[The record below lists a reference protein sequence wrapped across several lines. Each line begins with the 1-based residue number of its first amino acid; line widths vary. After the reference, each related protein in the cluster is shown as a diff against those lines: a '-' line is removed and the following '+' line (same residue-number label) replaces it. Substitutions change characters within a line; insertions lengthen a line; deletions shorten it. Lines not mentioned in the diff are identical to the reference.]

1 MPPQNTVWGGFRLN
15 FRHSSFT
22 VRGKGDFGFM
32 GGYRKRPGSFLTTA
46 VFFVA
51 LCLSATAETNFNAG
65 GKDQPA
71 EGSAEWSQHVVQSY
85 QQLQEQ
91 QRSMLVGIEQARQD
105 AAAATRA
112 VEQARQDAE
121 ASAKR
126 NSEEVE
132 TRLNHIEQSVTAERE
147 REIETVRL
155 SQRSTLITV
164 GIFAS
169 LGFLGIL
176 FFVVFLLRIMNRR
189 TETLITQFTGQMLG
203 PGFTPAALTA
213 GGTHMVPASR
223 VEQST
228 ARFVSTI
235 ERLEK
240 RINELEGTTEPL
252 PDAESG
258 ELKNPAESPS
268 SILETHAETPEPETA
283 ASRAKTEKAERDA
296 RIALLLG
303 KGQAL
308 LSLHQADT
316 ALVCFDEAIALDS
329 TIAEAFIK
337 KGVALEKLGKL
348 DEAIDCY
355 DRAIALD
362 DSMTMAYLN
371 KGGVFNRLERY
382 GEALQCYEQALRAQ
396 QKPSIA

>member
-1 MPPQNTVWGGFRLN
+1 
-15 FRHSSFT
+15 
-22 VRGKGDFGFM
+22 M
-32 GGYRKRPGSFLTTA
+32 GGIRKGPGVFSAMA
-46 VFFVA
+46 VFYVA
-51 LCLSATAETNFNAG
+51 LCLAVAGETNSLPMR
-65 GKDQPA
+65 KDLPS
-71 EGSAEWSQHVVQSY
+71 EGSAEWAQHVVQSY
-85 QQLQEQ
+85 QQIQEQ

-105 AAAATRA
+105 AATAARA

-132 TRLNHIEQSVTAERE
+132 ARLNRIEQSVTAQRE
-147 REIETVRL
+147 HEIESVRL

-169 LGFLGIL
+169 LGFLGML

-189 TETLITQFTGQMLG
+189 TETLIAQFTGQALG
-203 PGFTPAALTA
+203 PGFTPAALAA
-213 GGTHMVPASR
+213 GDTHVVSVSR

-228 ARFVSTI
+228 ARFVNTI

-240 RINELEGTTEPL
+240 RINELEGTAEPM
-252 PDAESG
+252 PDAEQP
-258 ELKNPAESPS
+258 ELKKPAEAPP
-268 SILETHAETPEPETA
+268 ETTEPHSETPELDA
-283 ASRAKTEKAERDA
+283 AVTRAKTEKAERDA

-308 LSLHQADT
+308 LNLSQADT
-316 ALVCFDEAIALDS
+316 ALVCFDEVIGLDS
-329 TIAEAFIK
+329 TIAEAFVK
-337 KGVALEKLGKL
+337 KGMALERLGNL
-348 DEAIDCY
+348 DGAIDCY

-362 DSMTMAYLN
+362 NSMTMAYLN